1 MQSGRSRIP
10 ARPWFNVASG
20 GNMQI
25 RSRAKRAIVA
35 IAIVAA
41 PCVAHGADKA
51 KPADAAQLA
60 RGNYLVRIGGCNDCH
75 TPGYAMTDGKT
86 PQAQWLVGDRLGW
99 RGPWGTTYPAN
110 LRLYMQGLTEAQ
122 WLTTAKS
129 LKTRPPMPWFSV
141 QQMSDADL
149 RAIYAFVRS
158 LGPAG
163 QPAPAYVPPDK
174 EPPQP
179 FVLFPAPPK

>member
-1 MQSGRSRIP
+1 
-10 ARPWFNVASG
+10 
-20 GNMQI
+20 MQI